1 MRTYLPKK
9 EVLGPSWTKI
19 HSDTT
24 KGGWMCKQ
32 WQAVKTGWLVMVAIL
47 LEKFQRSGNITN
59 ATIIQCEERTDGII
73 RVKKHKSR

>member
-1 MRTYLPKK
+1 
-9 EVLGPSWTKI
+9 
-19 HSDTT
+19 
-24 KGGWMCKQ
+24 MCKQ
-32 WQAVKTGWLVMVAIL
+32 WQAVKTGWLVTVAIL